1 MSEVETLKTSPA
13 PPKNGTPWA
22 LEHLPP
28 FSPVAMRLVQ
38 LLYRENVHIRDV
50 GEFISAEPVFSARVL
65 QIANSPLFA
74 LARQVRTIS
83 HAVVVIGLE
92 RVKGIALTSA
102 LGDFAA
108 STLKKNAALRAC
120 WQSSLAGAVLAEV
133 LARPCGMD
141 QGFAYTAGL
150 LRDIGRLA
158 LLLHYPEA
166 YANLLAVSQES
177 CYDLMA
183 TERELFDIDHCAAG
197 EWMAARMPLPLELCE
212 AIAQHHDAVLE
223 PPFRAVHLVRI
234 ADRMADAL
242 GFSVLPASVRPSF
255 EDVVQEMPEQ
265 ARPRMQWTSEELT
278 KLVTSRIGTWS

>member
-1 MSEVETLKTSPA
+1 MAEAERPDAAPA

-38 LLYRENVHIRDV
+38 LLYREDVNIRDV

-65 QIANSPLFA
+65 QAANSPLFA
-74 LARQVRTIS
+74 LQRQVRTIS
-83 HAVVVIGLE
+83 QAVVVIGLE
-92 RVKGIALTSA
+92 RVKGIALTRA

-108 STLKKNAALRAC
+108 PALRNQALRAC

-141 QGFAYTAGL
+141 PGFAYTAGL

-158 LLLHYPEA
+158 LLVQYPEA

-177 CYDLMA
+177 CYDLVA
-183 TERELFDIDHCAAG
+183 TERELFDIDHCHAG
-197 EWMAARMPLPLELCE
+197 EWIAARMPLPLELCE
-212 AIAQHHDAVLE
+212 VIAQHHDALLD
-223 PPFRAVHLVRI
+223 PPFRAVHVIRI

-242 GFSVLPASVRPSF
+242 RFSVLPAPVRPAF
-255 EDVVQEMPEQ
+255 DDVLQELPEVARARMP
-265 ARPRMQWTSEELT
+265 WTAEELT
-278 KLVTSRIGTWS
+278 KLVRSRLEAWS